1 MTTSSYPGG
10 TSLDSVL
17 EALRERAKEL
27 DCLYRVEELLGQHDR
42 PLPELLQDVV
52 RLLPSGWQFPKI
64 CQARITI
71 EAATCDSAA
80 YLPPICGHTAD
91 IVMEGAVVGSVAVSY
106 VQDVPLRGEDCFL
119 EKEHKL
125 IRTVAERI
133 GQTLQHRKLRQMRD
147 EWEMARKEL
156 DNPSSR
162 EWMVIVDLIRRTDP
176 LMLNYISRQ
185 MLHRLSRIGVAEARD
200 LVRSSDRMGEEDLLE
215 ESNSPIQAQDMEKI
229 LAVSEAVFKLAS
241 QHLSADDIL
250 VSVQK
255 WVQDKRA
262 SFLIKAVDNA
272 TTTLED
278 IIEAV
283 ALYKAMMDKAVRLS
297 PSAEQWLKVSLI
309 QRFFSDDLEY
319 VRTAKENV
327 EVSDFYGLV
336 QNIIFPAGSGGNL
349 GGKSA
354 GLFLAQSILARA
366 DGPELENVKFPKT
379 WYLPVDAL
387 TVFLHVNEL
396 ESINEQKYK
405 DIDQVRLEYPDI
417 VHLLKCSWFPD
428 DIEKGLEAA
437 LDDFGE
443 VPLIVRSSSLLE
455 DRVGA
460 SFAGKYKSLFLAN
473 RGSKTERLKAL
484 LEAIAE
490 VYASLFGPDPIEYR
504 AVCGLQDFNE
514 KMAIMIQE
522 VVGQRVGDYFFP
534 LYSGVAFSNNE
545 FRWSPRIKRED
556 GLVRMVPGLGTR
568 AVDRVNDDYSV
579 LVSPGAPNLR
589 VNVTPDEICRY
600 APKKMDVINLE
611 TGRFETIGID
621 EFLKNHGTQMPA
633 VSQIAS
639 ACCEGGLLAPA
650 GIHTDFA
657 RDHAVVTFEG
667 LIQKTP
673 FIKGIQ
679 TILKRLQ
686 EKTGRPV
693 DIEFAS
699 DGTHLYLLQCRS
711 QSLTDNNASSPIP
724 TEVPDERIVF
734 TANRFVSNAPIPEI
748 THIVYVDP
756 KGYAGLARRSELL
769 DVARAVGMLNRL
781 LPKRKFILMGPG
793 RWGSR
798 GDIKLGVPITYSDI
812 NNTAVLI
819 EIARRKGNHVPE
831 LSFGTHFF
839 QDLVESSIHYLPL
852 YPDDEGIR
860 FNREFLQQSPNLLS
874 ELLPAF
880 APLADVIHVIDVP
893 HSAQGRILKI
903 LLNADEVAA
912 LGFLAD
918 PSGKAENSAQP
929 LERPLE
935 DAPSKDHWRWRLRMV
950 EQMAARLSPARFGVK
965 ALYLFGS
972 TNNASARPNSDINL
986 LVHFVGTDQQRADLC
1001 AWLQGWSQ
1009 SLAEINYLRTGYPS
1023 DELLDLHWIT
1033 EEDVALQRGFAAKIS
1048 TVTEPARPL
1057 PLKVDE
1063 D

>member
-1 MTTSSYPGG
+1 MTTSPQSGDTP
-10 TSLDSVL
+10 LDSVL

-42 PLPELLQDVV
+42 PLSELLQDVV
-52 RLLPSGWQFPKI
+52 QQLPSGWQFPEV
-64 CQARITI
+64 CQARITT
-71 EAATCDSAA
+71 EMATYDSAA
-80 YLPPICGHTAD
+80 YLPPTCGHTAD
-91 IVMEGAVVGSVAVSY
+91 IVMDGAVIGSVAVSY
-106 VQDVPLRGEDCFL
+106 IQKVPLRAKDCFL
-119 EKEHKL
+119 EKEHTL
-125 IRTVAERI
+125 IRTVADRI
-133 GQTLQHRKLRQMRD
+133 SQTIQHRKLRQLRD
-147 EWEMARKEL
+147 QWEAAHREL
-156 DNPSSR
+156 DNPSMR

-185 MLHRLSRIGVAEARD
+185 MLHRLTRIGVEEARD
-200 LVRSSDRMGEEDLLE
+200 LVRSSNRIGEEDLLE
-215 ESNSPIQAQDMEKI
+215 ESNSPIHAQDMDQI
-229 LAVSEAVFKLAS
+229 LAVSDAVFKLAS

-250 VSVQK
+250 ASTQK
-255 WVQDKRA
+255 WIQDKRA
-262 SFLIKAVDNA
+262 SFLIKSVDNA

-283 ALYKAMMDKAVRLS
+283 SLYKTMTDKAVRLS
-297 PSAEQWLKVSLI
+297 PSAEKWLKVSLI

-319 VRTAKENV
+319 IKTAKENV
-327 EVSDFYGLV
+327 EVTDFHGLV
-336 QNIIFPAGSGGNL
+336 QHIIFPAGSGGNL

-354 GLFLAQSILARA
+354 GLFLAQSILARG
-366 DGPELENVKFPKT
+366 DEPELKNLRFPKT

-405 DIDQVRLEYPDI
+405 DLDQVRLEYPDI
-417 VHLLKCSWFPD
+417 VHLLKCSWFPS
-428 DIEKGLEAA
+428 DIEKGVAAA
-437 LDDFGE
+437 LDDFGD
-443 VPLIVRSSSLLE
+443 VPLIVRSSSQLE

-473 RGSKTERLKAL
+473 RGSKAERLKAV

-522 VVGQRVGDYFFP
+522 VVGQQVGEYFFP
-534 LYSGVAFSNNE
+534 VYSGVAFSNNE

-556 GLVRMVPGLGTR
+556 GLVRLVPGLGTR

-589 VNVTPDEICRY
+589 VNVTPDEVCRY
-600 APKKMDVINLE
+600 SPKKMDVINLE

-621 EFLKNHGTQMPA
+621 EFLKNHGMETP
-633 VSQIAS
+633 VINRIVS
-639 ACCEGGLLAPA
+639 ACSEGGLLAPA

-657 RDHAVVTFEG
+657 HDQAVVTFEG

-673 FIKGIQ
+673 FIKGVQ

-699 DGTHLYLLQCRS
+699 DGTYFYLLQCRS
-711 QSLTDNNASSPIP
+711 QSLTDVNASSPIP
-724 TEVPDERIVF
+724 ADVPEERILF
-734 TANRFVSNAPIPEI
+734 TADRFVSNAPIPEI

-756 KGYAGLARRSELL
+756 KGYAGLATRSELL
-769 DVARAVGMLNRL
+769 DVARAVGMLNRI

-839 QDLVESSIHYLPL
+839 QDLVESFIHYLPL

-860 FNREFLQQSPNLLS
+860 FNRDFLQRSPNLLP

-880 APLADVIHVIDVP
+880 ASLADVIRVIDVP
-893 HSAQGRILKI
+893 QSADGRILKI
-903 LLNADEVAA
+903 LLNADEEAA

-918 PSGKAENSAQP
+918 PSGKDEKSARP
-929 LERPLE
+929 LDRPLE
-935 DAPSKDHWRWRLRMV
+935 DSLSKDHWRWRLRMA
-950 EQMAARLSPARFGVK
+950 EQIALRLSPTRFGIK
-965 ALYLFGS
+965 ALYVFGS
-972 TNNASARPNSDINL
+972 TSNESARPNSDINL
-986 LVHFVGTDQQRADLC
+986 LVHFTGTDQQRADLTS
-1001 AWLQGWSQ
+1001 WLEGWSQ
-1009 SLAEINYLRTGYPS
+1009 SLAEVNYLRTGYPA
-1023 DELLDLHWIT
+1023 DGLLDVHWLT
-1033 EEDVALQRGFAAKIS
+1033 DDDVAHNRGFAAKI
-1048 TVTEPARPL
+1048 TAVTNPARPL
-1057 PLKVDE
+1057 PLKLVDG
-1063 D
+1063 